1 MLVAATES
9 VGDAM
14 VVWRAA
20 GRLGIPASAGVAA
33 EAADVGASPRGR
45 FTQIAARVPAETLTA
60 AARSPGW
67 KATAGLP
74 DHLHIKQNSVLE
86 QLDGG
91 LRLGAALSDEDNRPR
106 GHWAVSDRSGASVW
120 ASMRA

>member
-33 EAADVGASPRGR
+33 EAAD
-45 FTQIAARVPAETLTA
+45 AETLTA